1 MNENTPGQ
9 EPESAAPSP
18 APESTPKSSQ
28 ESVSESAS
36 ESATT
41 TKVAEPAGPPYV
53 LLEKLAY
60 FPFLSADTGTHC
72 VVDGL

>member
-28 ESVSESAS
+28 ESAS

-41 TKVAEPAGPPYV
+41 TKVAETAGPPYV
-53 LLEKLAY
+53 LLENLLMNCWKI
-60 FPFLSADTGTHC
+60 SA
-72 VVDGL
+72 